1 MAKNYEILF
10 REIVAP
16 YLNRIVE
23 LASDSKITK
32 TLLHRWVLSIEHSW
46 SEYFIDSRVDLE
58 FVQKLN
64 LWIDTLRDK
73 FKDNPSEKDVITL
86 LNKVFDAST
95 LAYFEFGAYTEVYVE
110 IDDFHKKVDDWMG
123 KKVLENKFKLFKLSK
138 EPILLINNSVNVL
151 LKIDPECNIAF
162 DSKKNLTTPANLE
175 QELIKRVSRIVDIF
189 IIHMKRSDN
198 HFEELDMELDY
209 LISKLK
215 DMKYRKL
222 LSKKQQEEITSLQKE
237 YKKRDDN
244 TNSKNT
250 SKPESEKTSQPETTI
265 SNEKPKDNSK
275 HRKIIKNI
283 GLAVIGIVALL
294 ILIIILYSIQSVPL
308 ITSKTT
314 TTSLTKHINVPEN
327 VSLAKYI
334 NVTDKRYKEN
344 VSTIGCLKQELKQ
357 IDPQTKKTKRYVV
370 DDYGNEIELVLGF
383 VESEKYGALFT
394 SNTTTLET
402 YRVIGMFEY
411 RYEYSGNDTFVITV
425 NSISRE
431 DKPINFILKD
441 VIEESTVY
449 KNSSK
454 VIFNLT
460 YGIEKIFG

>member
-16 YLNRIVE
+16 YINRIVE

-32 TLLHRWVLSIEHSW
+32 TLLHKWVLSIEHSW

-64 LWIDTLRDK
+64 LWTDTLRDK
-73 FKDNPSEKDVITL
+73 FKDNPSEKDVIAL

-123 KKVLENKFKLFKLSK
+123 KKVLENKFKLFKLAK
-138 EPILLINNSVNVL
+138 EPLLLINNSVNVL
-151 LKIDPECNIAF
+151 LKIDPECNISF
-162 DSKKNLTTPANLE
+162 DSKKSLTTPANLE
-175 QELIKRVSRIVDIF
+175 QELMKIVGRIVDIF
-189 IIHMKRSDN
+189 IIYMKRSDN

-215 DMKYRKL
+215 EMKYRKL

-237 YKKRDDN
+237 HKKRN
-244 TNSKNT
+244 ETKNSKNI
-250 SKPESEKTSQPETTI
+250 SQLESEKTSQPETV

-275 HRKIIKNI
+275 QRKILKNI
-283 GLAVIGIVALL
+283 GLVILGLLALL
-294 ILIIILYSIQSVPL
+294 ILMIIVFSIQSVPQT
-308 ITSKTT
+308 ITKTT
-314 TTSLTKHINVPEN
+314 TTNVTKHLNFSEN
-327 VSLAKYI
+327 VSLTKYMNI
-334 NVTDKRYKEN
+334 TDKRYKEN
-344 VSTIGCLKQELKQ
+344 VSTIGYLKQELKQ
-357 IDPQTKKTKRYVV
+357 IDSQTKKTKRYIV
-370 DDYGNEIELVLGF
+370 DDYGREIELVLGF
-383 VESEKYGALFT
+383 AESEKYGSVFISEATT
-394 SNTTTLET
+394 SET
-402 YRVIGMFEY
+402 YRIIGMFEY
-411 RYEYSGNDTFVITV
+411 RYEYFGNDTFVITV

-431 DKPINFILKD
+431 DKPINFVLKN

-454 VIFNLT
+454 IIFNFT
-460 YGIEKIFG
+460 YGLDKVFG